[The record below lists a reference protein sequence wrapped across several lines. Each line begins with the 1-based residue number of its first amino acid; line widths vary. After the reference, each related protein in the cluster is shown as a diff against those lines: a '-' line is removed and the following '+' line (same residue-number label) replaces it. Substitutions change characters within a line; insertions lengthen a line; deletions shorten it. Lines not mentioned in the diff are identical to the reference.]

1 MLTAIRKIKGLLV
14 RVLDTAVA
22 IIMAVLVLD
31 VLWQII
37 VRVDVVR
44 AAILRVFPN
53 ASFKWTDEL
62 ATKLLIWLMLLG
74 ACVAF
79 DRKSHLGVDY
89 FVNKLPGAGQ
99 RAMAMVVHA
108 LTALFAGSVLI
119 YGGAEVVRLVL
130 KNKQPLPAL
139 GIEMGYVY
147 LALPISGVII
157 FLIALENFIEVAVPP
172 PPRASEEQEDA

>member
-1 MLTAIRKIKGLLV
+1 
-14 RVLDTAVA
+14 
-22 IIMAVLVLD
+22 
-31 VLWQII
+31 
-37 VRVDVVR
+37 
-44 AAILRVFPN
+44 
-53 ASFKWTDEL
+53 
-62 ATKLLIWLMLLG
+62 MLLG